1 MEILKYFSGTL
12 FYIWLQSSQ
21 SRKGL
26 RKEHVDFAVLVIL
39 SFVKGKSFNLW
50 NIEDEYFFLSSVQC
64 IGHKTLDQWT
74 LSMAWFSSSC
84 CLCFVMLMSP
94 TLLCPRIIANSD
106 RAPTQVS
113 IVCCHDS
120 LLLVV
125 LHSHNSMRY
134 NPSTVWWKRACNLLL
149 HFFFRQLALCER
161 RESKETER
169 QSKNVKM
176 FFSSFHCWRLK
187 LVGPTGG
194 EEDGERTALSYE
206 SSYLAQPS

>member
-1 MEILKYFSGTL
+1 M
-12 FYIWLQSSQ
+12 
-21 SRKGL
+21 

-50 NIEDEYFFLSSVQC
+50 NIEDEYFFLSSVQ
-64 IGHKTLDQWT
+64 WT

-84 CLCFVMLMSP
+84 CLCFAMLMSP

-149 HFFFRQLALCER
+149 HFFFRQLALCEIW

-169 QSKNVKM
+169 QSKNV
-176 FFSSFHCWRLK
+176 FFFKFHCWRLK
-187 LVGPTGG
+187 LVGPTGR

-206 SSYLAQPS
+206 SSYLALLCPHSPTTRLLVLAPSPS